1 VPAQR
6 SEEVRI
12 KALEAQIAVIKARVA
27 RKLARKDPSLRHIH
41 AAVNSIDKALAASS
55 DHAVR
60 QALGEARNTLTACLA
75 LTGAMPKQDCGVLL
89 PQSRRVAGGITE
101 DALLSHVRANPGHRS
116 EQIAVAL
123 GTDPDGI
130 RPVMKRL
137 IKAGRVR
144 TDGRARAM
152 SYSTT

>member
-1 VPAQR
+1 VATQR

-12 KALEAQIAVIKARVA
+12 KALEAQIEALKRRKAQ
-27 RKLARKDPSLRHIH
+27 KLVRRDPALKQMH
-41 AAVNSIDKALAASS
+41 AAVRSIDKALAAST

-75 LTGAMPKQDCGVLL
+75 LTGAMAKGTLV
-89 PQSRRVAGGITE
+89 PQARRSVGGISE
-101 DALLSHVRANPGHRS
+101 DALLAHVRANPGHRS

-144 TDGRARAM
+144 TAGRARAM
-152 SYSTT
+152 SYAVV